1 MIAVWITVLLAQVA
15 PANPVTVGTP
25 VRVAEL
31 DSGKLKGQ
39 PKRLAWSPDGA
50 RLYLLVTEQK
60 GAAPVERHY
69 LIAASGGAAEA
80 SDTPPDWASKY
91 WAWKSAQA
99 APGAPD
105 FKIEIAQEE
114 KVNRATAAPMGG
126 DLARGGTSSGEGTSV
141 GDATS
146 AAYQTQNS
154 MVYSMKLKGQIV
166 GEFVNSPIVPGL
178 TFGWSPQALGLIAY
192 AHKSGQVM
200 IMDRTGLVTEI
211 KDSGAALLPAW
222 SEDGGKLAFLR
233 REGRSKYRLMVAT
246 VTPGG
251 SAR

>member
-1 MIAVWITVLLAQVA
+1 VIAVWITLLLAQVA
-15 PANPVTVGTP
+15 ATDPVAVGTP
-25 VRVAEL
+25 TQVAEL

-39 PKRLAWSPDGA
+39 PKRLAWSPDSA

-60 GAAPVERHY
+60 NAAPVERHY

-80 SDTPPDWASKY
+80 IDGPPEWASKY

-105 FKIEIAQEE
+105 FKIEIEQEE

-126 DLARGGTSSGEGTSV
+126 DLARGGTSTGEGTSV

-166 GEFVNSPIVPGL
+166 GEFVNGPIVPGL
-178 TFGWSPQALGLIAY
+178 TFGWSPQTLGLIAF
-192 AHKSGQVM
+192 AHKSGKVM
-200 IMDRTGLVTEI
+200 IMDRTGRVTEI
-211 KDSGAALLPAW
+211 NESGAAVLPAW

-233 REGRSKYRLMVAT
+233 RDGRSKYKLMVAT